1 MKANDLESYQRY
13 TQHYW
18 RYAST
23 NDMVDEPYTFRE
35 YTQLAK
41 EMRKA
46 RSHNPARDIAGMQRV
61 LTAAEAKRLSKD
73 IDIKVSEAKRY
84 RKETY
89 MYKGE
94 EKKAVSQRQAAFLN
108 AKYDKN
114 GNLRNEGDIMTAIYR
129 DAGTI
134 EPEETYN
141 EWRKKRR
148 NLEEANRKAEKR

>member
-1 MKANDLESYQRY
+1 MKANDLKSYQTY

-18 RYAST
+18 RYAAN
-23 NDMVDEPYTFRE
+23 NDMIDEPYTFRE

-46 RSHNPARDIAGMQRV
+46 ESHNPARDIAGMQRV

-73 IDIKVSEAKRY
+73 LGIKVSEVKRY

-94 EKKAVSQRQAAFLN
+94 EKVAVSQRQSAFLN
-108 AKYDKN
+108 AKYDKE
-114 GNLRNEGDIMTAIYR
+114 GKLRNEGDIMTAIYQ
-129 DAGTI
+129 DAGMI
-134 EPEETYN
+134 GPEETYN
-141 EWRKKRR
+141 EWRKKRK
-148 NLEEANRKAEKR
+148 NLEEASRKAENR